1 MAEKSKNDPLYGP
14 PLDLSFKCLNSVEEA
29 MSEEPRAG
37 LRPLLRSPEGKVCSR
52 AVKLN
57 NNILSDLRNFTQV
70 MDFFLQDIKLL
81 SWIDLSFNDLS
92 TIEPVLTSFKDLK
105 VLYLHGNGIPKMS
118 EVDKL
123 AVLPH
128 LQNLTLHGNP
138 IEGEKGYRNY
148 VITVLPHLKNLD
160 FSGVTKQERGMAKLW
175 KRTLSRHGKRTA
187 DD

>member
-37 LRPLLRSPEGKVCSR
+37 LRPLLRSPEGK
-52 AVKLN
+52 
-57 NNILSDLRNFTQV
+57 
-70 MDFFLQDIKLL
+70 DIKLL